1 MLCTFRIFDFHF
13 LVFFLLMSSPRL
25 KVGLYAFLVAAVFVL
40 ASYRLLRRSDS
51 AAPTKDQVL
60 IGTMLQGLTAAHYQP
75 EKVDDAFSKRVFDLY
90 LKHLDY
96 RKQFL
101 LATDVAQLR
110 RYQTRID
117 DEVKGGTHEFLD
129 LSTKLM
135 ADRTKEMQGLYR
147 ELLAKPFDFTVDET
161 FQTDFEK
168 AAFPADKAAQRELW
182 RKLLKYETLSRVS
195 EMMEAQEKAKQA
207 KPTGATAAPAAAN
220 ASAPTEAEPIR
231 TPAQMEAEA
240 RKRVLKYYDEQFD
253 EIKETDANERL
264 ATYANTI
271 ANTYDPHT
279 EYFAP
284 KAKEDFDYE
293 MTGRFEGIGAT
304 LKEKDGLIYIEEIIP
319 GSASARQGDLK
330 KGDAILRV
338 AQGAAEPVSIE
349 GWHTAKAVTLIRGKK
364 GSEVRLTVKKP
375 DGSTKIIPIIRDVVV
390 VDEKYAQS
398 SVITEK
404 GQKIGYL
411 RLPGFYADFND
422 NGGRS
427 SSDDVKKELAKLN
440 AEGVKGLVMD
450 LRFNGGGS
458 LSDAV
463 SMAGLFLESGPM
475 VQVRDGQGRT
485 QVLTDND
492 PRVQYNG
499 PLVILVNKYSAS
511 ASEIL
516 AAAIQDYHRG
526 IIMGSTST
534 YGKGTVQ
541 RIFDLD
547 DALPTELN
555 SIKPIGSLK
564 LTTQKFYRVNGGS
577 TQFKGVASDIV
588 VPDLYSYLDQG
599 EKESDYPL
607 KWDEIQP
614 ARYRSWGDAPN
625 LEKLRAS
632 SKSRVATN
640 SSFKV
645 MDEMVNSMRKRKD
658 ETTVSLKLSAYRAE
672 QQQSKAISDRYEAAQ
687 KTATAL
693 NFSPLAA
700 DVSALGGDSVKVNR
714 AARFTK
720 GLKKDITIGEAVA
733 VIQDELSK

>member
-1 MLCTFRIFDFHF
+1 
-13 LVFFLLMSSPRL
+13 MSFPRL

-40 ASYRLLRRSDS
+40 ASYRLFRRAES

-60 IGTMLQGLTAAHYQP
+60 IGTMLQGLSQGHYQP
-75 EKVDDAFSKRVFDLY
+75 EKIDDAFSRRVFDLY
-90 LKHLDY
+90 LKHLDF

-101 LATDVAQLR
+101 LASDVEQLR
-110 RYQTRID
+110 RYQTQID
-117 DEVKGGTHEFLD
+117 DEVKRGTHEFLD
-129 LSTKLM
+129 LSSTLM
-135 ADRTKEMQGLYR
+135 TARTKEMQSLYR
-147 ELLAKPFDFTVDET
+147 EILAKPFDFSTDES

-182 RKLLKYETLSRVS
+182 RRLLKYETLSRVS
-195 EMMEAQEKAKQA
+195 EMMDAQEKAKEV
-207 KPTGATAAPAAAN
+207 KPSAMTTAPSPSLPPSSRPLQIPAPAN
-220 ASAPTEAEPIR
+220 STAPTTAEPVR
-231 TPAQMEAEA
+231 TPAQMEIEA
-240 RKRVLKYYDEQFD
+240 RKRVLKYYDEQFEDLND
-253 EIKETDANERL
+253 EDNNERL
-264 ATYANTI
+264 AVYANTI

-304 LKEKDGLIYIEEIIP
+304 LREKEGLIYVDEIIP

-330 KGDAILRV
+330 KGDALLRV

-349 GWHTAKAVTLIRGKK
+349 GWRTAKAVTLIRGKK

-398 SVITEK
+398 SIITDK

-440 AEGVKGLVMD
+440 AEGVKGIIMD

-458 LSDAV
+458 LGDAV
-463 SMAGLFLESGPM
+463 SMAGLFMESGPM

-492 PRVQYNG
+492 PRVQYSG
-499 PLVILVNKYSAS
+499 PLVVLVNKYSAS

-516 AAAIQDYHRG
+516 AAAVQDYHRG
-526 IIMGSTST
+526 VIMGSTST

-541 RIFDLD
+541 RILDLD
-547 DALPTELN
+547 EALPAEL
-555 SIKPIGSLK
+555 SGVKPIGSLK

-577 TQFKGVASDIV
+577 TQFKGVVSDIV

-607 KWDEIQP
+607 KWDEIQA
-614 ARYRSWGDAPN
+614 ARYHTWDAAPA
-625 LEKLRAS
+625 LDKLRAN
-632 SKSRVATN
+632 SKVRVAAN
-640 SSFKV
+640 PSFKV
-645 MDEMVNSMRKRKD
+645 MDEMVKSMRKRKD
-658 ETTVSLKLSAYRAE
+658 ETTVSLKLVAYRAE
-672 QQQSKAISDRYEAAQ
+672 QKQSKAVSDRYEAAQ
-687 KTATAL
+687 KTTTAL
-693 NFSPLAA
+693 AFSPLAA
-700 DVSALGGDSVKVNR
+700 DVRALDGDTVKVNR
-714 AARFTK
+714 AARVTK

-733 VIQDELSK
+733 VIQDEIK

>member
-1 MLCTFRIFDFHF
+1 
-13 LVFFLLMSSPRL
+13 MSSPRL

-51 AAPTKDQVL
+51 AVPTKDQVL
-60 IGTMLQGLTAAHYQP
+60 IGTMLQGLSAAHYQP

-101 LATDVAQLR
+101 LATDVEQLR

-195 EMMEAQEKAKQA
+195 EMMEAQEKAKEA
-207 KPTGATAAPAAAN
+207 KPTTATAAPAAAN
-220 ASAPTEAEPIR
+220 AAAPTEAEPVR

-253 EIKETDANERL
+253 ELKDVDANERL

-398 SVITEK
+398 SVITDK

-492 PRVQYNG
+492 PRVQYSG

-614 ARYRSWGDAPN
+614 ARYRSWADAPN
-625 LEKLRAS
+625 LDKLRAS
-632 SKSRVATN
+632 SKARVATN

-658 ETTVSLKLSAYRAE
+658 ETTVSLKMSTYRAE

-693 NFSPLAA
+693 LFSPLTA
-700 DVSALGGDSVKVNR
+700 DVRAVNGDTLKVNR

-733 VIQDELSK
+733 VIQDEIGK

>member
-1 MLCTFRIFDFHF
+1 
-13 LVFFLLMSSPRL
+13 MSFPRL

-51 AAPTKDQVL
+51 VVPSKDQVL
-60 IGTMLQGLTAAHYQP
+60 IGIMLRGLTEAHYQP
-75 EKVDDAFSKRVFDLY
+75 EKVDDTFSKRVFDLY

-101 LATDVAQLR
+101 LATDVEQLR
-110 RYQTRID
+110 RYQTEID
-117 DEVKGGTHEFLD
+117 DQVKRGSHEFLD

-147 ELLAKPFDFTVDET
+147 EILAKPFDFTVEET
-161 FQTDFEK
+161 FQSDFEK
-168 AAFPADKAAQRELW
+168 AAFPADKVAQREMW
-182 RKLLKYETLSRVS
+182 RKLLKYETLRRVS

-207 KPTGATAAPAAAN
+207 KPSTATAAPNAAN
-220 ASAPTEAEPIR
+220 AAAPTAAEPVR
-231 TPAQMEAEA
+231 TPAEMEVEA
-240 RKRVLKYYDEQFD
+240 RKRVLKYYDEQFV
-253 EIKETDANERL
+253 ELSETDANERL

-304 LKEKDGLIYIEEIIP
+304 LREKEGLIYIEDIMP

-375 DGSTKIIPIIRDVVV
+375 DGSTKVIPIIRDVVV

-398 SVITEK
+398 SVITDK

-440 AEGVKGLVMD
+440 AEGVKGVILD

-458 LSDAV
+458 LTDAV
-463 SMAGLFLESGPM
+463 SMAGLFMESGPM

-492 PRVQYNG
+492 PRVQYSG
-499 PLVILVNKYSAS
+499 PLVVLVNKYSAS

-516 AAAIQDYHRG
+516 AAAVQDYHRG

-547 DALPTELN
+547 EALPAELN
-555 SIKPIGSLK
+555 NVKPIGSLK

-607 KWDEIQP
+607 KWDEIQA
-614 ARYRSWGDAPN
+614 ARYRPWNTAPAID
-625 LEKLRAS
+625 KLRAN
-632 SKSRVATN
+632 SKARVAAN
-640 SSFKV
+640 PSFKV
-645 MDEMVNSMRKRKD
+645 MDEMLKSMRKSKD
-658 ETTVSLKLSAYRAE
+658 ETVVSLKLNAYRSE
-672 QQQSKAISDRYEAAQ
+672 QQQAQAISDRYEAAQ
-687 KTATAL
+687 KTTTAL
-693 NFSPLAA
+693 AFSPLAA
-700 DVSALGGDSVKVNR
+700 DVRALGGDTVKINR
-714 AARFTK
+714 ASRITK
-720 GLKKDITIGEAVA
+720 TLKKDITIGEAVS
-733 VIQDELSK
+733 VIQDELK

>member
-1 MLCTFRIFDFHF
+1 
-13 LVFFLLMSSPRL
+13 MSSSRL

-40 ASYRLLRRSDS
+40 ASYRLIRRADS
-51 AAPTKDQVL
+51 ATPSKDQVL
-60 IGTMLQGLTAAHYQP
+60 IGTMSQVLSQGHYQP

-90 LKHLDY
+90 LKQLDN

-101 LATDVAQLR
+101 LAGDVEQLR
-110 RYQTRID
+110 RYQTDID
-117 DEVKGGTHEFLD
+117 EQVKRGSHEFLD
-129 LSTKLM
+129 LSTRIM
-135 ADRTKEMQGLYR
+135 AERTKEMQLLYH
-147 ELLAKPFDFTVDET
+147 ELLAKPFDFTADES
-161 FQTDFEK
+161 FQTDYEK

-182 RKLLKYETLSRVS
+182 RKLLKYETLSRVA
-195 EMMEAQEKAKQA
+195 EMMEAQEKAQA
-207 KPTGATAAPAAAN
+207 AKTIAAAAPGPGLPTTRRPLQIPAPANAAAPTAA
-220 ASAPTEAEPIR
+220 EPLR
-231 TPAQMEAEA
+231 TPAQMEVEA
-240 RKRVLKYYDEQFD
+240 RKRVLKSYDEQFED
-253 EIKETDANERL
+253 FKEEDANERL
-264 ATYANTI
+264 AIYANTI

-304 LKEKDGLIYIEEIIP
+304 LREKDGLIYIEEIIP

-330 KGDAILRV
+330 KGDALLRV

-349 GWHTAKAVTLIRGKK
+349 GWRTAKAVTLIRGKK

-375 DGSTKIIPIIRDVVV
+375 DGSTKIVPIIRDVVV

-398 SVITEK
+398 SIITDK

-440 AEGVKGLVMD
+440 AEGVKGVVLD

-458 LSDAV
+458 LTDAV
-463 SMAGLFLESGPM
+463 SMAGLFMESGPM

-492 PRVQYNG
+492 PRVQYSG
-499 PLVILVNKYSAS
+499 PLVVLVNKFSAS

-516 AAAIQDYHRG
+516 AAAVQDYRRG
-526 IIMGSTST
+526 VVMGSTST

-547 DALPTELN
+547 EALPNELN

-577 TQFKGVASDIV
+577 TQFKGVVSDIV

-599 EKESDYPL
+599 EKEMDYPL

-614 ARYRSWGDAPN
+614 ARYRAWDAAPAVD
-625 LEKLRAS
+625 KLRAN
-632 SKSRVATN
+632 SKTRVASN
-640 SSFKV
+640 PSFRV
-645 MDEMVNSMRKRKD
+645 MDEMVKSMRKRKD
-658 ETTVSLKLSAYRAE
+658 DTILPLKLTAYRAE
-672 QQQSKAISDRYEAAQ
+672 QAEAKAVSDRYEAAQ
-687 KTATAL
+687 KSATAL
-693 NFSPLAA
+693 AFSPLAA
-700 DVSALGGDSVKVNR
+700 DVRAVGGDTVKVNR
-714 AARFTK
+714 AARFTRN
-720 GLKKDITIGEAVA
+720 LKKDVTIGEAVA
-733 VIQDELSK
+733 VIQDEINR

>member
-1 MLCTFRIFDFHF
+1 
-13 LVFFLLMSSPRL
+13 MSFPRL
-25 KVGLYAFLVAAVFVL
+25 KVGLYAFLVAAVFIL
-40 ASYRLLRRSDS
+40 ASYRLFRRSDS
-51 AAPTKDQVL
+51 AVPSKEQVL
-60 IGTMLQGLTAAHYQP
+60 IGLMLSGLSSQHYQP
-75 EKVDDAFSKRVFDLY
+75 EKVDDNFSKRVFDLY

-101 LATDVAQLR
+101 LATDIEQLR
-110 RYQTRID
+110 RYQTQID
-117 DEVKGGTHEFLD
+117 DEVKSGTHEFLD

-135 ADRTKEMQGLYR
+135 TERTKETQSLYR
-147 ELLAKPFDFTVDET
+147 DILAKPFDFTTDET

-182 RKLLKYETLSRVS
+182 RKLLKYETISRVS
-195 EMMEAQEKAKQA
+195 EMMEAQDKAKEA
-207 KPTGATAAPAAAN
+207 KPSAATAAPAAAD
-220 ASAPTEAEPIR
+220 ASAPTAAEPVR
-231 TPAQMEAEA
+231 TPAQMDAEA
-240 RKRVLKYYDEQFD
+240 RKRVLKYYDDQFE
-253 EIKETDANERL
+253 EINDTDANERL

-304 LKEKDGLIYIEEIIP
+304 LREKDGLIYIEEIIP

-364 GSEVRLTVKKP
+364 GSEVRMTVKKP

-398 SVITEK
+398 SIITEK

-440 AEGVKGLVMD
+440 AEGVKGIVMD

-463 SMAGLFLESGPM
+463 SMAGLFMPSGPM
-475 VQVRDGQGRT
+475 VQVRDGQGHT

-492 PRVQYNG
+492 PRVQYSG
-499 PLVILVNKYSAS
+499 PLVLLVNKYSAS

-526 IIMGSTST
+526 VIMGSTST

-547 DALPTELN
+547 EALPSELN
-555 SIKPIGSLK
+555 SVKPIGSLK

-577 TQFKGVASDIV
+577 TQFKGVVSDIV
-588 VPDLYSYLDQG
+588 VPDLYSYLDEG

-614 ARYRSWGDAPN
+614 ARYRTWDAPPA
-625 LEKLRAS
+625 LDKLRAS
-632 SKSRVATN
+632 SKARVATN
-640 SSFKV
+640 PSFKV
-645 MDEMVNSMRKRKD
+645 MDEMVKSMRKRKD
-658 ETTVSLKLSAYRAE
+658 ETTVSLKLSTYRAE
-672 QQQSKAISDRYEAAQ
+672 QQESKAISDRYEAAQ
-687 KTATAL
+687 KTNTAL
-693 NFSPLAA
+693 AFSPLAA
-700 DVSALGGDSVKVNR
+700 DVRAVGGDTVKVNR

-720 GLKKDITIGEAVA
+720 SLKKDITIGEAVA
-733 VIQDELSK
+733 VIQDEINH

>member
-1 MLCTFRIFDFHF
+1 M
-13 LVFFLLMSSPRL
+13 
-25 KVGLYAFLVAAVFVL
+25 
-40 ASYRLLRRSDS
+40 
-51 AAPTKDQVL
+51 
-60 IGTMLQGLTAAHYQP
+60 
-75 EKVDDAFSKRVFDLY
+75 
-90 LKHLDY
+90 
-96 RKQFL
+96 
-101 LATDVAQLR
+101 
-110 RYQTRID
+110 
-117 DEVKGGTHEFLD
+117 
-129 LSTKLM
+129 
-135 ADRTKEMQGLYR
+135 
-147 ELLAKPFDFTVDET
+147 
-161 FQTDFEK
+161 
-168 AAFPADKAAQRELW
+168 
-182 RKLLKYETLSRVS
+182 
-195 EMMEAQEKAKQA
+195 
-207 KPTGATAAPAAAN
+207 
-220 ASAPTEAEPIR
+220 
-231 TPAQMEAEA
+231 
-240 RKRVLKYYDEQFD
+240 
-253 EIKETDANERL
+253 
-264 ATYANTI
+264 YANTI

-304 LKEKDGLIYIEEIIP
+304 LREKDGLIYVDEIIP

-330 KGDAILRV
+330 KGDALLRV
-338 AQGAAEPVSIE
+338 AQGPAEPVSIE
-349 GWHTAKAVTLIRGKK
+349 GWRTAKAVTLIRGKK

-398 SVITEK
+398 SVITDK

-440 AEGVKGLVMD
+440 AEGVKGVIMD

-458 LSDAV
+458 LTDAV
-463 SMAGLFLESGPM
+463 SMAGLFMESGPM

-492 PRVQYNG
+492 PRVQYSG
-499 PLVILVNKYSAS
+499 PLVLLVNKYSAS

-516 AAAIQDYHRG
+516 AAAIQDYKRG
-526 IIMGSTST
+526 VIMGSTST

-547 DALPTELN
+547 DALPAELN

-577 TQFKGVASDIV
+577 TQFKGVVSDIV

-614 ARYRSWGDAPN
+614 ARYRPWSAAPAI
-625 LEKLRAS
+625 EKLRAN
-632 SKSRVATN
+632 SKARVASN

-645 MDEMVNSMRKRKD
+645 MDEMVKSMRKRKD
-658 ETTVSLKLSAYRAE
+658 ESTVSLKLATYRTD
-672 QQQSKAISDRYEAAQ
+672 QQVSKAISDRYDAAQ
-687 KTATAL
+687 KTATGLA
-693 NFSPLAA
+693 FSPLAA
-700 DVSALGGDSVKVNR
+700 DVRALGGDTVKLNR
-714 AARFTK
+714 AARVTK
-720 GLKKDITIGEAVA
+720 SLKKDITIGEAVA
-733 VIQDELSK
+733 VIQDELK